1 MKETGIVRQIDR
13 NGRLVIPKELRA
25 RYGLDIGAFAEF
37 TVENDAIV
45 IRKQSNPCCIFCGR
59 NEDITI
65 FRDKLIC
72 GTCIEDLSNS
82 K

>member
-1 MKETGIVRQIDR
+1 MAAAQREHLLGPLGKR
-13 NGRLVIPKELRA
+13 
-25 RYGLDIGAFAEF
+25 AEF
-37 TVENDAIV
+37 PRRPPKSDRISPAAWITMNLGGACPPYIH
-45 IRKQSNPCCIFCGR
+45 R

-72 GTCIEDLSNS
+72 GTCIEDLSSS

>member
-1 MKETGIVRQIDR
+1 MKEIGINRQIDR
-13 NGRLVIPKELRA
+13 NGRIVIPKELRD
-25 RYGLDIGAFAEF
+25 RYGLDIGTYAEF
-37 TVENDAIV
+37 SVENDAIV

-59 NEDITI
+59 SENITI

-72 GTCIEDLSNS
+72 ESCINDLTTD

>member
-25 RYGLDIGAFAEF
+25 RYGLDVGSFAEF

-59 NEDITI
+59 SEDITI

-72 GTCIEDLSNS
+72 SACIDDLTSS